1 MIKPKF
7 CSTFLMLM
15 LYLLSSCASLTN
27 PTISDSDFIS
37 IYAKLTI
44 INELNVN
51 KEHHDK
57 LVEELLLEFNI
68 QVNDIQKSVDF
79 YQQNPRQ
86 WLEILEKVKNKIAE
100 LRKKESKKT
109 RSEMTKDDSLKL
121 AG

>member
-15 LYLLSSCASLTN
+15 LYLLSSCASLNN

-100 LRKKESKKT
+100 LRKKVIKKT

>member
-15 LYLLSSCASLTN
+15 LYLLSSCASLNN

>member
-1 MIKPKF
+1 MIKLKL
-7 CSTFLMLM
+7 CSTFLILI
-15 LYLLSSCASLTN
+15 LYLLFSCASLDN
-27 PTISDSDFIS
+27 PTINDSDFIS

-51 KEHHDK
+51 KEHHDN

-86 WLEILEKVKNKIAE
+86 WLDILEKVKNKIAE

-109 RSEMTKDDSLKL
+109 RSEVTEKDTVRLID
-121 AG
+121 